1 MAQHPGG
8 RGTPFYYST
17 SSSTSPL
24 SQSSNSPYYPDADSS
39 NPLST
44 PDPAMTNYH
53 QPTGDNF
60 FHQPSMSSNV
70 SYPDAMTFPHQPS
83 TSTFTQ
89 PQPGSSSLYQSG
101 KLSFDSIFL
110 SSFR

>member
-24 SQSSNSPYYPDADSS
+24 SQSSNSPYPDADSS

-53 QPTGDNF
+53 QPTGGNF
-60 FHQPSMSSNV
+60 FHHQPSMSSNV
-70 SYPDAMTFPHQPS
+70 PYPDAMTFPHQPS

-89 PQPGSSSLYQSG
+89 PQPGSSSLYQPG
-101 KLSFDSIFL
+101 NLCFDSIF
-110 SSFR
+110 